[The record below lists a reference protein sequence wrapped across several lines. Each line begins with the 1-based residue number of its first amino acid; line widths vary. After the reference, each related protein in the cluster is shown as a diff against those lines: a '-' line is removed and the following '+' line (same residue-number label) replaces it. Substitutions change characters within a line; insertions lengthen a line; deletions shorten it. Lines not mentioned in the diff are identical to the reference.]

1 MNLHGAIR
9 FGSVTSSS
17 LPLILEL
24 ASCLLHR
31 PLGLTDV
38 ALNCP
43 AGVSV
48 NFATATQDP
57 VTVTYGVAGSATTA
71 TANTTAFNYTVKT
84 YTSPFL
90 HSVNLCDLK
99 PATEYKYTVGD
110 FSASF
115 VSPPATSADPT
126 VIGLVGD
133 TDLDPDS
140 FNEMIQPVQNLT
152 TQAIVIVG
160 DYSYANGNHKIWDDW
175 YNLQQPVFSKLPN
188 VGINGNHETIVS
200 STGWDSEKYL
210 GYLSRAAT
218 PITKANRDALRTYYS
233 LNFGLVHLV
242 FLDDYV
248 GNTLTV
254 GSDAWLAERQ
264 AQLDWFVADLDK
276 VDRSKTP
283 YVTVF
288 KHNPFYN
295 MYTDHTCQCADKIF
309 EIPDKEACWRGNYTK
324 ATNEPQCGLQA
335 KLEDAYAKYKVDVV
349 FSGHVHGYER
359 SEYIY
364 QYKVNKEKGSIYVT
378 TGAGG
383 RGHAG
388 TRIANVPSWNV
399 YAEPAKFG
407 ASRIIATREKMQV
420 YWFMVENATQPADY
434 FEVRARRDAC

>member
-1 MNLHGAIR
+1 MFAP
-9 FGSVTSSS
+9 SV
-17 LPLILEL
+17 LALL
-24 ASCLLHR
+24 ASVAAAGMIPQVH
-31 PLGLTDV
+31 LGLTNV

-115 VSPPATSADPT
+115 VSPPAASADPT

-133 TDLDPDS
+133 ADLDPDS

-188 VGINGNHETIVS
+188 VGINGNHETIPC
-200 STGWDSEKYL
+200 G
-210 GYLSRAAT
+210 
-218 PITKANRDALRTYYS
+218 DALRTYYS

-295 MYTDHTCQCADKIF
+295 MYTDHT
-309 EIPDKEACWRGNYTK
+309 
-324 ATNEPQCGLQA
+324 
-335 KLEDAYAKYKVDVV
+335 
-349 FSGHVHGYER
+349 
-359 SEYIY
+359 
-364 QYKVNKEKGSIYVT
+364 
-378 TGAGG
+378 
-383 RGHAG
+383 
-388 TRIANVPSWNV
+388 
-399 YAEPAKFG
+399 
-407 ASRIIATREKMQV
+407 
-420 YWFMVENATQPADY
+420 
-434 FEVRARRDAC
+434 